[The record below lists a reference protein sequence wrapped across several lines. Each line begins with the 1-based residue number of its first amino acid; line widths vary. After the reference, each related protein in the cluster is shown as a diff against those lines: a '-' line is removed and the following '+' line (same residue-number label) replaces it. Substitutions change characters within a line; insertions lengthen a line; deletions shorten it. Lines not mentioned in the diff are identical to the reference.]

1 MNLEQQ
7 SAAEYTSGPLL
18 VVAGPGTGK
27 TTTLVGRYKFLL
39 GQKTNPKK
47 IICCTFSKKAAE
59 ELKLRIAAST
69 SVPVEGLPIS
79 TFHALALKIVRSI
92 GDEIDVPPDFEIW
105 ARDFERIK
113 IIKQLQKPVEQAE
126 FYKDVDE
133 EDKSAKAALAY
144 IDSVREELLDPE
156 DASIRAAEQ
165 NNKAH
170 VAHSEVYAAYDEYL
184 NKEKK
189 IDFPRMVQL
198 ACKALLK
205 NIENRGN
212 FANNY
217 QHILVDEFQDI
228 NLAQKILVDAFFK
241 AGAQLWAVGD
251 DCQAIYGW
259 RGSNLR
265 YMLDFEQEYPGSKV
279 LLLKHNYRSVKHI
292 LKLAQ
297 NLSEH
302 FFEAYQKDLSPT
314 RGENGKVYVDQVS
327 DDEEEADAIVDEITL
342 RLDDGVPLSEIA
354 VISRTNNRPVKVAS
368 ELIRRGLPIQIRGVL
383 APFEEF
389 EVKQLVAA
397 AAISSSVYLK
407 LRWPKVPPALYG
419 FAKNIESDPWPKKVR
434 ALSTYIIKRP
444 PEGLGG
450 DDIVNWRL
458 NIERYRD
465 ILLESPDAHQFF
477 SVLQASL
484 IDDGNKEKYS

>member
-1 MNLEQQ
+1 MGARFRTN
-7 SAAEYTSGPLL
+7 
-18 VVAGPGTGK
+18 K
-27 TTTLVGRYKFLL
+27 DYKAI
-39 GQKTNPKK
+39 T
-47 IICCTFSKKAAE
+47 
-59 ELKLRIAAST
+59 
-69 SVPVEGLPIS
+69 
-79 TFHALALKIVRSI
+79 
-92 GDEIDVPPDFEIW
+92 
-105 ARDFERIK
+105 
-113 IIKQLQKPVEQAE
+113 KPVEQAE

-144 IDSVREELLDPE
+144 IDSVREDLLDPE

-265 YMLDFEQEYPGSKV
+265 YMLDFEKEYPGSKV
-279 LLLKHNYRSVKHI
+279 LLLKHNYRSGKHI

-314 RGENGKVYVDQVS
+314 RGEIGKVYVDQVS

-419 FAKNIESDPWPKKVR
+419 FAKNIESDSWPKKVR

-444 PEGLGG
+444 PEGLEGM
-450 DDIVNWRL
+450 
-458 NIERYRD
+458 
-465 ILLESPDAHQFF
+465 ILLSG
-477 SVLQASL
+477 V
-484 IDDGNKEKYS
+484 